1 MNEETDRLFAVCNLE
16 NKEFNGWFV
25 KSKLPKPDKANGE
38 SGGNFSICYIVEKDG
53 IEYFMKVLDMRI
65 CTLGIIPAG
74 FTRTQYI
81 EKCTREFNYEKALSS
96 YCNDRRIKSVISYQD
111 DGDITMTEFLFGDV
125 SYIVYEKADGDIR
138 KTLNLSKNLV
148 FSEKLKA
155 VATKLRSLHD
165 IAVGI
170 QQLHTHSI
178 SHQDMK
184 PSNILSIKDNSK
196 IGDLGRSLCMSP
208 DIRCPYS
215 LNFNGDWGYAPP
227 EAMFNNSRTP
237 KDSSKLYQM
246 DNYML
251 GSLVVYYICGISF
264 NAIMDFYLPQPLIHM
279 VSSGMTYEEA
289 KTDLQNAYHEALL
302 MFEKDIPINNI
313 KTELIQIVEYLCN
326 PIAEERGHPK
336 NIDTKN
342 LTPNHSLIRTYT
354 ELDRLYRKAQIELFK
369 KNNDGTI
376 NQ

>member
-1 MNEETDRLFAVCNLE
+1 
-16 NKEFNGWFV
+16 
-25 KSKLPKPDKANGE
+25 
-38 SGGNFSICYIVEKDG
+38 
-53 IEYFMKVLDMRI
+53 
-65 CTLGIIPAG
+65 
-74 FTRTQYI
+74 
-81 EKCTREFNYEKALSS
+81 
-96 YCNDRRIKSVISYQD
+96 
-111 DGDITMTEFLFGDV
+111 
-125 SYIVYEKADGDIR
+125 
-138 KTLNLSKNLV
+138 
-148 FSEKLKA
+148 
-155 VATKLRSLHD
+155 
-165 IAVGI
+165 
-170 QQLHTHSI
+170 
-178 SHQDMK
+178 
-184 PSNILSIKDNSK
+184 
-196 IGDLGRSLCMSP
+196 
-208 DIRCPYS
+208 
-215 LNFNGDWGYAPP
+215 
-227 EAMFNNSRTP
+227 
-237 KDSSKLYQM
+237 M